1 VKNAGAASMAQPVET
16 TSPLGRSLP
25 GGLDLRRLEHV
36 MGLKTSLVDARL
48 RRAFHRSMKDLRL
61 RPVDFTIL
69 LLLVANDGVSQKT
82 LCRALDI
89 SAPGLA
95 VILDRLQARRLLV
108 RARSETDRREHRL
121 SLTEAGHQL
130 ALEAEARSHE
140 LEREVMAP
148 LSAEEQAQLAS
159 LLHKLLPSDD

>member
-1 VKNAGAASMAQPVET
+1 
-16 TSPLGRSLP
+16 
-25 GGLDLRRLEHV
+25 

-48 RRAFHRSMKDLRL
+48 RRAFHRGMKDLRL

-69 LLLVANDGVSQKT
+69 LLLAANDGVSQKT
-82 LCRALDI
+82 LCGALDI

-108 RARSETDRREHRL
+108 RARSEADRREHRL
-121 SLTEAGHQL
+121 SLTDAGHKL

-148 LSAEEQAQLAS
+148 LSAAEQDDLAS
-159 LLHKLLPSDD
+159 LLHKLLG